1 MRDIQN
7 DNTGKDRLKNPHS
20 YHYEKR
26 IHRRGVFSH
35 TYMLF
40 SWILIPFL

>member
-7 DNTGKDRLKNPHS
+7 DNTGKDRLKNFHN

-26 IHRRGVFSH
+26 IQLRGVFSH

-40 SWILIPFL
+40 SWFLIPFL